1 MVSKLREQLL
11 LELLNY
17 QSDFPEEL
25 VFRDRLLDLLQKE
38 DCFSRSL
45 LTGHITASAWVL
57 DDKRSSII
65 LLHHAKLN
73 RWLQPGGHADGE
85 EDVRQVAIKEA
96 TEETGISGL
105 KFLKNEIF
113 DLDIHTIPER
123 KGVPEHG
130 HYDIR
135 FLFIAPKGAEPA
147 VNHES
152 NQIEW
157 VTFENLK
164 ANVSV
169 ESSLLRML
177 DKSKKFVS
185 E

>member
-1 MVSKLREQLL
+1 
-11 LELLNY
+11 
-17 QSDFPEEL
+17 
-25 VFRDRLLDLLQKE
+25 
-38 DCFSRSL
+38 
-45 LTGHITASAWVL
+45 
-57 DDKRSSII
+57 
-65 LLHHAKLN
+65 
-73 RWLQPGGHADGE
+73 
-85 EDVRQVAIKEA
+85 
-96 TEETGISGL
+96 
-105 KFLKNEIF
+105 
-113 DLDIHTIPER
+113 
-123 KGVPEHG
+123 VPEHG

-147 VNHES
+147 ANHES

-169 ESSLLRML
+169 ETSLLRML